1 MQTIDMNQTTRK
13 QQLKNLAAWTFAWV
27 LSTALVVFGAEFI
40 WDGNAWITMAA
51 LAVNVLVGLGMIL
64 SNRRLLENCDEL
76 EKKIQLESM
85 GLTLGLT
92 LVVGIAFSM
101 MDATNLIPFDAE
113 IAFLVMFMGICYMLA
128 IWFNNRRYR

>member
-1 MQTIDMNQTTRK
+1 MQTIEMNQTTRK
-13 QQLKNLAAWTFAWV
+13 QQLKNLAAWTFGWV
-27 LSTALVVFGAEFI
+27 LSTALVVFGAEFV
-40 WDGNAWITMAA
+40 WDGNPWITAVA
-51 LAVNVLVGLGMIL
+51 LVVNVLVGIGMIL

-92 LVVGIAFSM
+92 LVVGIAYSM